1 MADDFTSGFLAG
13 QSDNGNGFGGCSW
26 WVVII
31 IFAMI
36 FGWGGNGF
44 GWGGNGGGQGSAVDG
59 YVLNSDFAQVERK
72 LDAVNNG
79 ICSLGYDQL
88 AQMNGI
94 NTNIAAL
101 GMDMQAG
108 FNAANIATLQGQN
121 ALSSQLAQCC
131 CDNKSAIADVKY
143 AMSMNTRDVMENDN
157 ANYRAISERLTAME
171 MARKDERIAEQ
182 AQRISALE
190 LASSQ
195 AVQNQYLINQLRPS
209 PVPAW
214 TVPAPYCYS
223 NNSNNCGCM

>member
-13 QSDNGNGFGGCSW
+13 QSDNGGGFGSCSW

-44 GWGGNGGGQGSAVDG
+44 AGGGGAMNG
-59 YVLNSDFAQVERK
+59 YVLTSDFANIERK
-72 LDAVNNG
+72 LDGVNNG

-94 NTNIAAL
+94 NSNIAGL
-101 GMDMQAG
+101 GMQMQSG

-131 CDNKSAIADVKY
+131 CDNRAATADLKY
-143 AMSMNTRDVMENDN
+143 SMSMNTRDVLENDN
-157 ANYRAISERLTAME
+157 ANYRALNERLTQME
-171 MARKDERIAEQ
+171 IARKDERIAEQ
-182 AQRISALE
+182 TQRINALE
-190 LASSQ
+190 LAASQ
-195 AVQNQYLINQLRPS
+195 SMQNQYLINQLRPS

-214 TVPAPYCYS
+214 TVPAPYCYQQS
-223 NNSNNCGCM
+223 NCGGCM